1 MDIIKSR
8 GQDTKGRAAKAV
20 AGAGF
25 VEIKAT
31 IPPHQVEQF
40 MTRFDLHADNDEE
53 RFIYFFDTPDLTL
66 FASGIVARAR
76 RRAGG
81 KHDSTIKFR
90 PVEPDDV
97 PERWQK
103 FEGFKIESDASD
115 RSVVRSASLTM
126 PVKKGLIKQ
135 VAAGDEAIGRLFTE
149 EQINFL
155 LSLSDRRFDPGAVV
169 VLGPIEAFR
178 WKFEDLALP
187 WPLTAELWRRPDGE
201 EILELSVKAP
211 AIQAAV
217 IYFGFMA
224 WLAELGAERDENQQA
239 KTRWALE
246 YFAQRYEPGARS
258 AEAIDQQAVPETAI
272 ADGEGV
278 TP

>member
-1 MDIIKSR
+1 MDIIKTR
-8 GQDTKGRAAKAV
+8 GAETKGRAAQAV
-20 AGAGF
+20 AGSDF

-31 IPPHQVEQF
+31 IPPAQVAEA
-40 MTRFDLHADNDEE
+40 MARFGLHAENDEE
-53 RFIYFFDTPDLTL
+53 RFIYFFDTPNLDL
-66 FASGIVARAR
+66 FGMGIAARAR
-76 RRAGG
+76 RRVGG

-90 PVEPDDV
+90 PVEPDQV
-97 PERWQK
+97 PERWRK
-103 FEGFKIESDASD
+103 FAGFKIETDASD

-126 PVKKGLIKQ
+126 PVRKGLIKQ
-135 VAAGDEAIGRLFTE
+135 VAAGEEPIGRLFTE

-155 LSLSDRRFDPGAVV
+155 LSLSNRRFEPKEVV

-178 WKFEDLALP
+178 WKFSDPALP

-201 EILELSVKAP
+201 QILELSVKSP

-224 WLAELGAERDENQQA
+224 FLAELGTERDENQQA

-246 YFAQRYEPGARS
+246 YFAQRYEPRARS
-258 AEAIDQQAVPETAI
+258 GEAVDQQAVPQPAV
-272 ADGEGV
+272 ADGQGV
-278 TP
+278 AP